1 MNKKYTF
8 YDDSYYER
16 PPCDCCPGYW
26 MECYNSSDTDSSTRT
41 AHLGSAHS
49 EEDCYVQ
56 AIKTESN
63 AYMEDDS
70 LWELDLEQLKKI
82 AEELGIVVEIIS

>member
-1 MNKKYTF
+1 MNKKFTF
-8 YDDSYYER
+8 YDDSFYER

-26 MECYNSSDTDSSTRT
+26 MECYNSSDTNCN
-41 AHLGSAHS
+41 LGSAHS

-56 AIKTESN
+56 AIKTESD
-63 AYMEDDS
+63 AYMEDDG
-70 LWELDLEQLKKI
+70 LWEMELPELKKI

>member
-1 MNKKYTF
+1 MSKFVF
-8 YDDSYYER
+8 YDDSFYER

-26 MECYNSSDTDSSTRT
+26 MECYNSSDTDSN
-41 AHLGSAHS
+41 LGSAHS

-56 AIKTESN
+56 AIKTESDV
-63 AYMEDDS
+63 YMEDDS

-82 AEELGIVVEIIS
+82 AEELGITVEIIS

>member
-1 MNKKYTF
+1 MNKKFTF
-8 YDDSYYER
+8 YDDSWYDR
-16 PPCDCCPGYW
+16 PPCDCCMGGW
-26 MECYNSSDTDSSTRT
+26 VECYNSSATKSN
-41 AHLGSAHS
+41 LGSAHS

-70 LWELDLEQLKKI
+70 LWELDLHDLKKI
-82 AEELGIVVEIIS
+82 AEELDIVVEIIS